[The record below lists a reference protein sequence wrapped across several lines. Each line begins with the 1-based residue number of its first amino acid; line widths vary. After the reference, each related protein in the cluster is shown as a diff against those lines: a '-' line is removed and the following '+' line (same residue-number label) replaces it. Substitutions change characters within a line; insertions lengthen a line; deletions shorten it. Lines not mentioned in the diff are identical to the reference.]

1 MRQSTGRGLLG
12 SRRGLGGEE
21 GDGCRGQRAGDLGDW
36 RERRF
41 DRQLKPGGSGL
52 ARSTPCLK
60 KDLSCAGIA
69 ILCDVA
75 ALWFLHSTEMGCDG
89 MRPTAARSGLA
100 TWLTPSRLS
109 LLTITD

>member
-1 MRQSTGRGLLG
+1 VVFSVPGEVSVERKEMAVKARGQATWETGGRGDWTVSQCG
-12 SRRGLGGEE
+12 RRSK
-21 GDGCRGQRAGDLGDW
+21 QNV
-36 RERRF
+36 
-41 DRQLKPGGSGL
+41 PL
-52 ARSTPCLK
+52 AR
-60 KDLSCAGIA
+60 AGIA

-109 LLTITD
+109 LLAIAH